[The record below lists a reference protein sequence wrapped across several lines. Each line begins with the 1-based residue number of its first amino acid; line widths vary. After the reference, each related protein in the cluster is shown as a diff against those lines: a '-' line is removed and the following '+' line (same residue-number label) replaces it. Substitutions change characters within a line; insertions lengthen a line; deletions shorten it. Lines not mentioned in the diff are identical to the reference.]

1 MSKRRPNRPS
11 AAKTLPPQVRYAV
24 VDVVHGEVFTANHR
38 VIGEAFNSRD
48 EDYIPTT
55 GIIVVATLND
65 VILGEVNRKGILKNN
80 GIPNLKTIWDGPKN
94 IWFVPKPKTPPCETP

>member
-1 MSKRRPNRPS
+1 MSKRWYKKPK
-11 AAKTLPPQVRYAV
+11 AATPLPPQVRYAV
-24 VDVVHGEVFTANHR
+24 VDVRFGEVFTANHK

-65 VILGEVNRKGILKNN
+65 VILGEVNRQGVLKNN

-94 IWFVPKPKTPPCETP
+94 IWFVPKPKTINDDT